1 MVWREG
7 KGREEYR
14 YVTSII
20 IKVITTH
27 THTHTKKKKTG
38 KANLFDASSLFP
50 QQICL
55 INYIN
60 MLKEKLNTSPNN
72 LVNEVHKYLVENK

>member
-27 THTHTKKKKTG
+27 THTKKKK
-38 KANLFDASSLFP
+38 KKLAK
-50 QQICL
+50 QIYL
-55 INYIN
+55 MPVHYF
-60 MLKEKLNTSPNN
+60 LNKF
-72 LVNEVHKYLVENK
+72 V